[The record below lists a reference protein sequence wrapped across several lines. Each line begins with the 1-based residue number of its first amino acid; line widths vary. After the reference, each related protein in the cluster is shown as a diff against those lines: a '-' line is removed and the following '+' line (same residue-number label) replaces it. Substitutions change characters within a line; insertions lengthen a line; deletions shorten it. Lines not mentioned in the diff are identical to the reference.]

1 MPRTRKQTIWK
12 QAETQSSVD
21 YRVSD
26 ESQTTIEELK
36 VKYGENARIEEAKK
50 NKNREEYLQEV
61 VGVAIVT
68 TILRLAL
75 TQYLDSFTPINQLP
89 V

>member
-50 NKNREEYLQEV
+50 K
-61 VGVAIVT
+61 
-68 TILRLAL
+68 
-75 TQYLDSFTPINQLP
+75 
-89 V
+89 